1 MAQMQAETCKT
12 STISETGEGEF
23 VSSND
28 TKPDKRDWQ
37 GAPMKES
44 NAEQGQ
50 REKDEIERDSKDE
63 HGFSQCG
70 FKNGTE
76 FKPPFPAI
84 HARRC
89 VA

>member
-1 MAQMQAETCKT
+1 MQTETRKT

-28 TKPDKRDWQ
+28 TKTDKRDWQ

-50 REKDEIERDSKDE
+50 REQDEIERDSEDE
-63 HGFSQCG
+63 NGFSQCS
-70 FKNGTE
+70 FKDGTE
-76 FKPPFPAI
+76 SKPPSPAM

-89 VA
+89 IA